1 MKTRHESIQVN
12 IYTDLEVLNDDGSVI
27 IEPIMYEL
35 VYGKYFCWGKT
46 LKDALNHMIEVLEFW
61 EKQEKKNPS

>member
-1 MKTRHESIQVN
+1 
-12 IYTDLEVLNDDGSVI
+12 
-27 IEPIMYEL
+27 MYEL
-35 VYGKYFCWGKT
+35 VYGKYFCWGKN